1 VWDREKGRKDQRPG
15 SQGWMGRRGSGELV
29 MASGGDLDADRKKTQ
44 EGRKEG
50 LRKVRR
56 LTA

>member
-1 VWDREKGRKDQRPG
+1 
-15 SQGWMGRRGSGELV
+15 MGRRGSGELV